1 MIFKSFC
8 FSFVFAYQN
17 TNSVSSLKY
26 FSRSANCVC
35 YSKTHTIL
43 FVLCLPKEGINQLS
57 TSLRN
62 KRFHFGFGVKKD
74 QGTGCQVFG
83 RAMKREPKREPP
95 PSRLLAPFFA
105 RFLTLASRSL
115 LRNSTET
122 LATQASLT
130 EASSQPLSHAYFLN
144 MFSYLGKHS
153 RLLIVWSYD

>member
-1 MIFKSFC
+1 MILIFKSFC
-8 FSFVFAYQN
+8 FSFVFAYQK

-35 YSKTHTIL
+35 YSKTQTIL
-43 FVLCLPKEGINQLS
+43 FVLCLRKEAINQLS

-74 QGTGCQVFG
+74 QGTGMDFRFWP

-95 PSRLLAPFFA
+95 PPRLLVPFLA
-105 RFLTLASRSL
+105 RFLTLASRSS

-122 LATQASLT
+122 LATQASLAQ
-130 EASSQPLSHAYFLN
+130 ASSQPLSHAYF
-144 MFSYLGKHS
+144 
-153 RLLIVWSYD
+153 